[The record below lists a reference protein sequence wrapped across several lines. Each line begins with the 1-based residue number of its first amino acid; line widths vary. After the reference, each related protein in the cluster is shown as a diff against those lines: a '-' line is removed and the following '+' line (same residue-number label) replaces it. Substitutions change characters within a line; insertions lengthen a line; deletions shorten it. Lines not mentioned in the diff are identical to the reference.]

1 MVDKCFSLWSLFI
14 PITSVVLIPEI
25 KGTLPSYFLAIL
37 SLFIGFKY
45 RKQYSFGLLF
55 KIIYVI
61 ITMLIISQL
70 CVLLCG
76 EFLPDLILV
85 DKNDSST
92 VAFRTTILTQSL
104 YLIPGILTFLFT
116 FSFYKISWDKWILI
130 GGMILAL
137 YGLYEWGYLLITGE
151 NGDFLSN
158 RWFGDDQTSMNGS
171 LFQKIQLGGLV
182 VQRLKS
188 LVGEP
193 SMYAYTM
200 LAYWIYALHIGRKKL
215 AAFYLI
221 TLILSTS
228 TTAFMGILLY
238 IAYRIFKYR
247 EIKTFIYMIAI
258 VLLCLMFFY
267 DVVYEFI
274 DNMIVAKVYM
284 ENTSGDER
292 GSNFIEAILVFIN
305 SPLPIELFG
314 WGWGT
319 IRSTD
324 FFSTILINGGIVG
337 FILWTFAV
345 LYPCKGK
352 VISYKMDGLKAILLI
367 EYLVM
372 MVSVSEFSYLFYWM
386 YLGISYNYVNSYYR
400 QCKDIQF

>member
-1 MVDKCFSLWSLFI
+1 
-14 PITSVVLIPEI
+14 
-25 KGTLPSYFLAIL
+25 
-37 SLFIGFKY
+37 
-45 RKQYSFGLLF
+45 
-55 KIIYVI
+55 
-61 ITMLIISQL
+61 
-70 CVLLCG
+70 
-76 EFLPDLILV
+76 
-85 DKNDSST
+85 
-92 VAFRTTILTQSL
+92 
-104 YLIPGILTFLFT
+104 
-116 FSFYKISWDKWILI
+116 
-130 GGMILAL
+130 
-137 YGLYEWGYLLITGE
+137 
-151 NGDFLSN
+151 
-158 RWFGDDQTSMNGS
+158 
-171 LFQKIQLGGLV
+171 
-182 VQRLKS
+182 
-188 LVGEP
+188 
-193 SMYAYTM
+193 
-200 LAYWIYALHIGRKKL
+200 
-215 AAFYLI
+215 
-221 TLILSTS
+221 
-228 TTAFMGILLY
+228 
-238 IAYRIFKYR
+238 
-247 EIKTFIYMIAI
+247 MIAI